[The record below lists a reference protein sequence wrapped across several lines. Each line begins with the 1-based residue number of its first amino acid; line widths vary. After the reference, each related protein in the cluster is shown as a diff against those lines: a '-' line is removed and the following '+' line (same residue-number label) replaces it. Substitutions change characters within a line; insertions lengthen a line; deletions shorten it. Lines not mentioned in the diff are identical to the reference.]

1 MIQRIQS
8 LYLLVV
14 TAMMACTLFLPI
26 AYFTTT
32 DGVTFT
38 LEAFAIEGMKGP
50 VWLMG
55 ALLSVATLLPF
66 VTIFLF
72 KKRKMQ
78 IGLCAAEVVLQLG
91 ALVVFAIFY
100 WVLLPQTFAEYS
112 IEVAHTSFG
121 WSAIFP
127 IVSIPLTYLAGR
139 AIFKDEVLVK
149 SLDRIR

>member
-26 AYFTTT
+26 AFFTTA

-38 LEAFAIEGMKGP
+38 LNAFAIEGITGP

-55 ALLSVATLLPF
+55 LLLSVATLLPF

-72 KKRKMQ
+72 KKRKIQ
-78 IGLCAAEVVLQLG
+78 VGLCAAEIVLQLG
-91 ALVVFAIFY
+91 ALVLFAIFY
-100 WVLLPQTFAEYS
+100 WVLLPQTFTEYS
-112 IEVAHTSFG
+112 LEVVHASFG